1 MLPEIVK
8 PYLDHPMVES
18 KNESDLE
25 VLDEKELNNVIRAE
39 DQIIRGV
46 REYYLDSEK
55 QKRLN
60 PGQFSSSILI
70 ARGLAFLDI
79 AHYKKNVMDICDE
92 VWKITPTTTKRSSFN
107 QNIKSSIIPRLE
119 KNGLIEFNSDKQN
132 VINLIPYPI
141 GSKLFVQKNLL
152 EIPRLYQEQINHFDI
167 IRNIQD
173 FPELTFEIQSNS
185 PHPKSF
191 ERDFNALEEIDVIR
205 SQTINNRDFTFAKT
219 FLTGEQSSEAWLKV
233 LETADNVRTGLKA
246 LMDIQGDFGGFISHS
261 EIVQSTGWNSRAVN
275 RLMRTINNIGISDK
289 TYTLDMEDALS
300 RPTSGT
306 LLNMNYHELNNAQ
319 AILVLTRS
327 VPTSI
332 DILYKLQKQSKLSEE
347 ELMDEFGI
355 NSVQKVRNILQT
367 IGVISK
373 EALQE
378 GILER
383 VSFRGNKQFLSDVL
397 AVSANSRHVLDPDYD
412 VNKKLEPMFNKIDED
427 RLQRESKQ
435 ISLEFYGIINDEFIK

>member
-132 VINLIPYPI
+132 VINFIPYPI

-152 EIPRLYQEQINHFDI
+152 EIPRLYKEQINHFDI

-185 PHPKSF
+185 PHPQSF

-332 DILYKLQKQSKLSEE
+332 DILYKLQKQSNISEE

-355 NSVQKVRNILQT
+355 NSVQRVRNVLQT

-383 VSFRGNKQFLSDVL
+383 VPFRGNKQFLSDVL

-435 ISLEFYGIINDEFIK
+435 ISLEFYGIIDDEFIK

>member
-8 PYLDHPMVES
+8 PYLEHPMVKS
-18 KNESDLE
+18 KNKSDLD
-25 VLDEKELNNVIRAE
+25 VLDEKVLNNVIRAE

-46 REYYLDSEK
+46 REYYLDSER

-60 PGQFSSSILI
+60 PGHFSSSILI

-79 AHYKKNVMDICDE
+79 AHSNKNVMDICNE

-119 KNGLIEFNSDKQN
+119 NNGLIEFNSDKQN
-132 VINLIPYPI
+132 VINCIPYPI

-152 EIPRLYQEQINHFDI
+152 EIPKLYQEQINHFDI

-173 FPELTFEIQSNS
+173 FPELTTQLQLNSSNQQYF
-185 PHPKSF
+185 K
-191 ERDFNALEEIDVIR
+191 RDFNALEEIDVIR
-205 SQTINNRDFTFAKT
+205 SQSINNRDFTFSKT
-219 FLTGEQSSEAWLKV
+219 FLTGEQSSDTWLKV

-327 VPTSI
+327 IPTSI
-332 DILYKLQKQSKLSEE
+332 DILYKLQQQSNISEE

-355 NSVQKVRNILQT
+355 SSVQKVRNTLQK
-367 IGVISK
+367 IGVISN
-373 EALQE
+373 ESLYD
-378 GILER
+378 GNLEL
-383 VSFRGNKQFLSDVL
+383 VPFRGNQQFLSDVL
-397 AVSANSRHVLDPDYD
+397 TVSANSRHVLDPDYD
-412 VNKKLEPMFNKIDED
+412 VSKKLEPTFKKIDED

-435 ISLEFYGIINDEFIK
+435 ISLEFYQD

>member
-25 VLDEKELNNVIRAE
+25 VLNEKELNNVIRAE

-132 VINLIPYPI
+132 VINFIPYPI

-152 EIPRLYQEQINHFDI
+152 EIPRLYKEQINHFDI

-185 PHPKSF
+185 PHPQSF

-332 DILYKLQKQSKLSEE
+332 DILYKLQKQSNISEE

-355 NSVQKVRNILQT
+355 NSVQRVRNVLQT

-383 VSFRGNKQFLSDVL
+383 VPFRGNKQFLSDVL

-435 ISLEFYGIINDEFIK
+435 ISLEFYGIIDDEFIK